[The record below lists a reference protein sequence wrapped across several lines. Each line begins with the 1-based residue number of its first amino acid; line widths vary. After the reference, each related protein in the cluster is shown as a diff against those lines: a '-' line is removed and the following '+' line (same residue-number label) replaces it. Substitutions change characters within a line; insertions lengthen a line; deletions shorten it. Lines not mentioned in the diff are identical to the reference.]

1 MLDIGWSEMLLIAV
15 IMIVVVGPKDLPHVL
30 RAIGKVMRKV
40 RGMADEFRRG
50 VDDFM
55 REAELKDLQ
64 DGVNQVKDFNL
75 NRLRAETERQFSQSL
90 NQTIDLDAATARKAP
105 ANGAAPSGDA
115 TPPQAEQPA
124 AAPPKATGTDNKD
137 A

>member
-1 MLDIGWSEMLLIAV
+1 MLDIGWSEMLFIAV

-105 ANGAAPSGDA
+105 TNGAAPSGDA

-124 AAPPKATGTDNKD
+124 APPKATGTDNKD